1 MPIDGTNIVNI
12 FNIVSIVHIVNIVI
26 IVIIAI
32 IVNIV
37 DIEIQEFFEQIS
49 FYYPAYATSKLCK
62 FFGVVDVC
70 CL

>member
-1 MPIDGTNIVNI
+1 MSIDSKNIVNI

-32 IVNIV
+32 IVNVV
-37 DIEIQEFFEQIS
+37 DIENQEFFEQIS
-49 FYYPAYATSKLCK
+49 FYYPAYATSRLCK

-70 CL
+70 WL